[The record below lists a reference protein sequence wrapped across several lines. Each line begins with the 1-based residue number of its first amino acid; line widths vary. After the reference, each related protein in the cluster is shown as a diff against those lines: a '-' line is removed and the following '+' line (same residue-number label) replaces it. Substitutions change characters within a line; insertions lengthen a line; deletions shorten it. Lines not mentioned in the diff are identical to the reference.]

1 MTPRPVSGLPHVCTF
16 SLTRR
21 QADGG
26 AGPRWPW
33 AVVWLHRPGGD
44 RTGTGGGQNVGKP
57 FSVTSK
63 ERLDAGI
70 EATDKDGLRGT

>member
-1 MTPRPVSGLPHVCTF
+1 M
-16 SLTRR
+16 
-21 QADGG
+21 GG
-26 AGPRWPW
+26 CLAPPT
-33 AVVWLHRPGGD
+33 GGD